1 MEKLQN
7 DVLHNIKTEFEQYG
21 YDTFFTKEENTT
33 ILKVLVDKLGEEEAG
48 SVILELFFMNED
60 GMEKLEDVNFLQIF
74 ATYDRNVEKTAYDD
88 VIKALNALNF
98 IAAIGAFSV
107 YEEQMQLFYKY
118 TCMLTGTEA
127 EELTGNLNVVLNW
140 VLGMLEDTYDKM
152 CELLTESK
160 KSATSNA

>member
-74 ATYDRNVEKTAYDD
+74 
-88 VIKALNALNF
+88 LH
-98 IAAIGAFSV
+98 
-107 YEEQMQLFYKY
+107 
-118 TCMLTGTEA
+118 
-127 EELTGNLNVVLNW
+127 
-140 VLGMLEDTYDKM
+140 
-152 CELLTESK
+152 
-160 KSATSNA
+160 

>member
-21 YDTFFTKEENTT
+21 YDTFLTKEENTT

-48 SVILELFFMNED
+48 AVILELFFINED
-60 GMEKLEDVNFLQIF
+60 GMEQLEDTNFLQIF
-74 ATYDRNVEKTAYDD
+74 ITYDRNVEKTAYDD

-98 IAAIGAFSV
+98 ITAMGAFSV
-107 YEEQMQLFYKY
+107 YEEQMQMFYKY

-140 VLGMLEDTYDKM
+140 VLGMLEDTYDQM
-152 CELLTESK
+152 CGLLG
-160 KSATSNA
+160 